1 MLSGG
6 ALERMSILALG
17 PMPYITS
24 SIIMNLMQMMYPSLQ
39 QLRKEGESGRRKI
52 TQYTRYGTI
61 IIGLIQGMSLSATL
75 ANQGLAFDPGWTF
88 YFVATITVVTGAVF
102 VMWLGEQ
109 ITERG
114 VGNGISLLIF
124 CGIVSG
130 FPAAIGQSFEA
141 ARQGDINIIVL
152 LFIAALA
159 IGIVAFVV
167 YIERG
172 QRRITVN
179 YAKRQQG
186 RRMVQGQ
193 STHLPLKI
201 NMAGVIPAIFAS
213 SLLLAPASMAQ
224 WFGSAPGMDW
234 LQQIA
239 LVLSPGQPLY
249 IIMFAAGI
257 VFFSFFY
264 TAIMFDPKDVADNLK
279 RQGAYVPGIRPG
291 QQTANYIDGVLTRLT
306 VFGSAYIAIVC
317 LIPQFL
323 VVTANVRGRDL
334 GSFVADIKT
343 AINASVEIPS
353 GYWIEYG
360 GTYQK
365 LESASKRLS
374 LVVPLTLI
382 MIIGLLLLALGSFK
396 DSMIIF
402 TGVPLALTGGIF
414 ALIVRDIPFS
424 ISAAV
429 GRDSASSAIALTSA
443 KLELRI
449 TFLTL
454 GIEIP
459 LIENSSRPIP
469 RRSNVA
475 RSSPASSPHI
485 PVHLPSACD
494 ASITCLITVR
504 TAGDNG
510 LYR

>member
-1 MLSGG
+1 MAANPGQLAGTQAGLSELRNRLLFVLFALLVYRVGTHIPIPGINPEQLKALFEQNQGGILDLFNMFSGG

-88 YFVATITVVTGAVF
+88 YFVATVTVVTGAVF

-141 ARQGDINIIVL
+141 ARQGDINIIML
-152 LFIAALA
+152 LAIGALA

-167 YIERG
+167 YVERG

-193 STHLPLKI
+193 SSHLPLKI

-264 TAIMFDPKDVADNLK
+264 TAIMFDPKEVADNLK

-291 QQTANYIDGVLTRLT
+291 QQTAKYIDGVITRLT
-306 VFGSAYIAIVC
+306 VFGALYVTLVC
-317 LIPQFL
+317 LLPEFM
-323 VVTANVRGRDL
+323 VV
-334 GSFVADIKT
+334 
-343 AINASVEIPS
+343 ASNIS
-353 GYWIEYG
+353 LQLG
-360 GTYQK
+360 GT
-365 LESASKRLS
+365 A
-374 LVVPLTLI
+374 V
-382 MIIGLLLLALGSFK
+382 
-396 DSMIIF
+396 
-402 TGVPLALTGGIF
+402 
-414 ALIVRDIPFS
+414 LIVVVVAMDFMS
-424 ISAAV
+424 QVQSHLM
-429 GRDSASSAIALTSA
+429 SSQYA
-443 KLELRI
+443 KLMEKSNLK
-449 TFLTL
+449 
-454 GIEIP
+454 
-459 LIENSSRPIP
+459 SYSR
-469 RRSNVA
+469 RR
-475 RSSPASSPHI
+475 
-485 PVHLPSACD
+485 
-494 ASITCLITVR
+494 
-504 TAGDNG
+504 
-510 LYR
+510 